1 MGKLTLGNYIIASFF
16 AVATLAQGAT
26 LTEQDATTQTAF
38 KNYSASFSSGITSNL
53 FKTSTP
59 EHQLSSD
66 FNLSVALKPTKEDS
80 VSFGLAATKDLKG
93 EREFAFSDGSL
104 GYSRRLYRTPE
115 YSLSGSIAAILPM
128 SESSREIQKL
138 NTGLVIA
145 PSISSS
151 LGIDSFSA
159 QLRPSLRY
167 NFHSMKTN
175 MLGGSNTEYS
185 LGARLTLGYNLTDE
199 LSLSAVSSYARNT
212 TYYGNSIDSY
222 SFIQALGY
230 QATDELALELGHA
243 NGGNA
248 LAPNG
253 VDTDI
258 NFYND
263 NTSTIYFALTLSL

>member
-1 MGKLTLGNYIIASFF
+1 MGKLTLGNYIIASTF
-16 AVATLAQGAT
+16 ALASLAQGAT
-26 LTEQDATTQTAF
+26 LTEQDAPTQTAP

-53 FKTSTP
+53 FKTSSP
-59 EHQLSSD
+59 DHQLSSD
-66 FNLSVALKPTKEDS
+66 FNLSVALRPTKEDS
-80 VSFGLAATKDLKG
+80 VSFALAATKDLKG

-104 GYSRRLYRTPE
+104 GYSRKLYRTTG
-115 YSLSGSIAAILPM
+115 YSISGSIAAILPM
-128 SESSREIQKL
+128 SETSRDIQKL
-138 NTGLVIA
+138 GTGIVIA
-145 PSISSS
+145 PNISSS
-151 LGIDSFSA
+151 LGLDSFSA
-159 QLRPSLRY
+159 ALRPSLRY

-199 LSLSAVSSYARNT
+199 FSLSAVSSYARNT
-212 TYYGNSIDSY
+212 TYYGNTIDSY

-230 QATDELALELGHA
+230 QATEELALEIGHS

-253 VDTDI
+253 TDTDI
-258 NFYND
+258 NFYDD